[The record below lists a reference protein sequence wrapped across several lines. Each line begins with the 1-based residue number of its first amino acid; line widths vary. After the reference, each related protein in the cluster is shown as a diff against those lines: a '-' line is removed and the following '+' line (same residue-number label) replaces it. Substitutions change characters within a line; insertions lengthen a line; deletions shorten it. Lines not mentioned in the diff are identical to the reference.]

1 MIQRIDPS
9 WVRRF
14 LTVAVMAAVV
24 KSGMLVL
31 SYFLPAESVEYAAP
45 QSDALPSGTYKPSV
59 AFGLKEKQ
67 TAQTGPAAEQVYKLD
82 NLNLKGIYLG
92 RSVAFILVQN
102 GKEDILIL
110 KGDRFQGYE
119 LVDIY
124 PQQAIFEKSGRKY
137 EVDFKDDRDQSYTV
151 NQAESVVNNGGYVS
165 VKRKELAYY
174 AGNFDAIW
182 QNIKI
187 QEQMQGGKLSGF
199 KVEWIKK
206 GSVFAK
212 LGLQEGDIITG
223 INGKPVTSVSEAF
236 KIYQNLNAIDNITI
250 DIKRNNQERQLDYAI
265 YE

>member
-1 MIQRIDPS
+1 MNQRIDPS
-9 WVRRF
+9 LVRRF
-14 LTVAVMAAVV
+14 LKIAVMAAVV
-24 KSGMLVL
+24 KSGMMVW
-31 SYFLPAESVEYAAP
+31 SYFLPAEGVEYAAP
-45 QSDALPSGTYKPSV
+45 QANALSSGTYNPSV

-67 TAQTGPAAEQVYKLD
+67 TAQTGSTTEQVYKLD

-102 GKEDILIL
+102 GKEDILII
-110 KGDRFQGYE
+110 KGDRFQGYT

-124 PQQAIFEKSGRKY
+124 PQKAVFEKSGLKY
-137 EVDFKDDRDQSYTV
+137 EVDFKDDRDQSYTA
-151 NQAESVVNNGGYVS
+151 NQTESVVDNGGFVS
-165 VKRKELAYY
+165 IKRKELAYY

-187 QEQMQGGKLSGF
+187 QEQMESGKLSGF

-206 GSVFAK
+206 DSVFAK

-223 INGKPVTSVSEAF
+223 INGKAVTSVSEAI
-236 KIYQNLNAIDNITI
+236 KIYQNLNAIDNLTI